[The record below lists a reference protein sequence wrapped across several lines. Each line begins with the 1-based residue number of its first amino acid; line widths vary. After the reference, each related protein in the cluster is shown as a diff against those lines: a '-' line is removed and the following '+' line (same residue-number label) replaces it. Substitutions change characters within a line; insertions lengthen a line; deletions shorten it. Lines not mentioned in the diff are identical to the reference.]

1 MMAMLYAQ
9 RIMNGKLK
17 FSDVPRLLK
26 EQVKEILIESGM
38 EELLESQKGGGPNL
52 PLRRG
57 VKRLIF
63 MPGMALN
70 YEETPSKNWNK

>member
-38 EELLESQKGGGPNL
+38 EELLE
-52 PLRRG
+52 
-57 VKRLIF
+57 I
-63 MPGMALN
+63 
-70 YEETPSKNWNK
+70 